1 MDKETT
7 IAAVKLALG
16 IQDSSRDQLIS
27 DIYTNAITYMNL
39 DELPDALEPFVRAK
53 VKRVMDYEAQVGEGL
68 AVDVTAQTE
77 GKCSWTFATD
87 ENNCRDA
94 IYGFGAS
101 DFSQLRRFRKTR
113 K

>member
-1 MDKETT
+1 MDLQTT
-7 IAAVKLALG
+7 IMAVRVALA
-16 IQDSSRDQLIS
+16 ITDSGRDQLIS

-39 DELPDALEPFVRAK
+39 DTLPDALEPFVRAK

-94 IYGFGAS
+94 IYGFGTS